1 MTRFPRLAGTLLLA
15 GLTLLQG
22 CDDDNEAPLAPNE
35 PRAQD
40 ARVFTVDQAALN
52 ATLTSSDQTV
62 IKGNSALLPLAGTDT
77 DRWVGVNGGAS
88 YQIEVPR
95 NWNGKL
101 VMYAHGYRG
110 EGAALTV
117 GAPAIRKYLVDN
129 GYAWAASS
137 YSTNYY
143 DVRAGVE
150 DTNALALAFNSIA
163 AKNGRTLTAPA
174 RTYIIGVSMGG
185 HVTGAAIDE
194 ENIRTANNKIR
205 YDGAVPMCGVLGD
218 AELFDF
224 FAAYQVA
231 AQQLA
236 GVPATAWPVPNYTTA
251 VDPTVRN
258 AIWVA
263 FPSGTTTGVVT
274 PAGEKLKQIV
284 KNFTG
289 GERPNFDTGFAL
301 PSGNTQTVWGT
312 FGRDGKVN
320 GILGKD
326 GVDTTRFVY
335 QLDNNPALSAEEQ
348 SFNAAAYRVKGDP
361 EANRLRPDGLRWIP
375 KTNANFNIP
384 VVTLHTLGDMYVPF
398 SMEQIFKRRAD
409 ALGTSGKLVQRAAR
423 GITHCDFTLAEQEE
437 AFADMV
443 RWEQQGI
450 KPLGDDVLTASVVAD
465 PAYGCK
471 FSRAPRADDSA
482 GVRSARTTLVAAC
495 PAGSASPNY

>member
-1 MTRFPRLAGTLLLA
+1 MKNLTRLASAMALIGMTALY
-15 GLTLLQG
+15 G
-22 CDDDNEAPLAPNE
+22 CSDDDDVPPAPNE

-40 ARVFTVDQAALN
+40 TRSFTVDETALR
-52 ATLTSSDQTV
+52 ATLSSADQTV
-62 IKGNSALLPLAGTDT
+62 IKGNAGFLPLAGADT
-77 DRWVGVNGGAS
+77 DRWVGVLGGAS

-101 VMYAHGYRG
+101 VLYAHGYRG

-117 GAPAIRKYLVDN
+117 NAPPIRKFLVDN

-137 YSTNYY
+137 YSKNYY

-150 DTNALALAFNSIA
+150 DTNALALNFKTIA
-163 AKNGRTLTAPA
+163 AQNGRTLAAPT
-174 RTYIIGVSMGG
+174 RTYITGHSMGG
-185 HVTGAAIDE
+185 HITGAAIDE
-194 ENIRTANNKIR
+194 ENIRTAINKVR

-218 AELFDF
+218 TELFDF

-236 GVPATAWPVPNYTTA
+236 GQPATSWPVADWTTIG
-251 VDPTVRN
+251 PSVRS
-258 AIWVA
+258 ALFTA

-289 GERPNFDTGFAL
+289 GQRPNFDTGFAL
-301 PSGNTQTVWGT
+301 PFGNTQTVWGT
-312 FGRDGKVN
+312 FGGDGTVS
-320 GILGKD
+320 GILGKQL
-326 GVDTTRFVY
+326 VDTTRFVY
-335 QLDNNPALSAEEQ
+335 QFDNDPALSAEETA
-348 SFNAAAYRVKGDP
+348 FNAAAFRVKGDP

-375 KTNANFNIP
+375 KTNGNFSVP
-384 VVTLHTLGDMYVPF
+384 VVSLHTLGDMYVPF

-443 RWEQQGI
+443 RWEQTGT
-450 KPLGDDVLTASVVAD
+450 KPLGDDVLTPAVVAD
-465 PAYGCK
+465 PNYGCK

-482 GVRSARTTLVAAC
+482 GVQSIRTTAVAAC
-495 PAGSASPNY
+495 PAGSASPNF

>member
-1 MTRFPRLAGTLLLA
+1 MACAVLL
-15 GLTLLQG
+15 G
-22 CDDDNEAPLAPNE
+22 CATPVASNE
-35 PRAQD
+35 PRAHD
-40 ARVFTVDQAALN
+40 ARTFGVDEAALR
-52 ATLTSSDQTV
+52 ATLV
-62 IKGNSALLPLAGTDT
+62 SAEREATGGHGAFLPLAGVDT
-77 DRWVGVNGGAS
+77 DRWVGVLSEGADRAA
-88 YQIEVPR
+88 YQVEVPR
-95 NWNGKL
+95 NWNGRL
-101 VMYAHGYRG
+101 VLWAHGYRG

-117 GAPAIRKYLVDN
+117 TPPPIRAWLVAG

-137 YSTNYY
+137 YSRNFY
-143 DVRAGVE
+143 DVRAGIE
-150 DTNALALAFNSIA
+150 DTNALALAFTAIA
-163 AKNGRTLTAPA
+163 ARNGRTLAVA
-174 RTYIIGVSMGG
+174 SRVYITGQSMGG
-185 HVTGAAIDE
+185 HVAGAAIDAE
-194 ENIRTANNKIR
+194 ALRDAVHKVR

-218 AELFDF
+218 TELFDF

-251 VDPTVRN
+251 VDPAVRS

-274 PAGEKLKQIV
+274 PTGEKLNQIV

-289 GERPNFDTGFAL
+289 GQRPNFDTGFAL

-312 FGRDGKVN
+312 FGRDGKIN

-326 GVDTTRFVY
+326 LVDSTRFVY
-335 QLDNNPALSAEEQ
+335 QLDNDPALTAEETA
-348 SFNAAAYRVKGDP
+348 FNAAAFRVKGDP

-375 KTNANFNIP
+375 KTNGNFSVP
-384 VVTLHTLGDMYVPF
+384 VVSLHTLGDMYVPF

-423 GITHCDFTLAEQEE
+423 GVTHCDFTLAEQEE

-443 RWEQQGI
+443 RWEQTGA
-450 KPLGDDVLTASVVAD
+450 KPLGDDVLTPAVVAD
-465 PAYGCK
+465 PNYGCK

-482 GVRSARTTLVAAC
+482 TLRSNRTTLVPAC
-495 PAGSASPNY
+495 PAGSASPNF